1 MKKYFSDIH
10 AYPNSQLGYEID
22 NTIDDLDTTLARE
35 RVTAL
40 RSSDNLFELAK
51 CLIKQLRYKNAL
63 DILNEV
69 LLLSPDDLKVLRVR
83 AIRHLTT
90 LQTSKAL
97 EDFIYLDENGFS
109 EDLSYQL
116 GLSYFYLAEYEKS
129 LPYFEKC
136 FVIST
141 DEMKVACIYWHTI
154 ASWRCG
160 KDAFLLKEFKIGMDI
175 GHHVGYDAAIK
186 LYLGILSEEIYL
198 MLLDEEPS
206 DLEYSI
212 FSYGYAAALDKAGR
226 IKERKKVV
234 DTIISRDS
242 FWISFAYIAAWNDKY
257 YSGRGR

>member
-1 MKKYFSDIH
+1 M
-10 AYPNSQLGYEID
+10 
-22 NTIDDLDTTLARE
+22 
-35 RVTAL
+35 
-40 RSSDNLFELAK
+40 
-51 CLIKQLRYKNAL
+51 
-63 DILNEV
+63 DILQEV
-69 LLLSPDDLKVLRVR
+69 LTLKPNDLNVLRLR

-97 EDFIYLDENGFS
+97 ADFIYLDESVFS

-136 FVIST
+136 FLIST

-160 KDAFLLKEFKIGMDI
+160 KEAFLLKEFRIGMDI
-175 GHHVGYDAAIK
+175 GHHVGYDAALK
-186 LYLGILSEEIYL
+186 LYVGVLSEEVYL
-198 MLLDEEPS
+198 MLLAEEPS

-212 FSYGYAAALDKAGR
+212 FSYGFAAYLDKAGR
-226 IKERKKVV
+226 IEERDRVIN
-234 DTIISRDS
+234 DIISRSS

-257 YSGRGR
+257 YGGKGR